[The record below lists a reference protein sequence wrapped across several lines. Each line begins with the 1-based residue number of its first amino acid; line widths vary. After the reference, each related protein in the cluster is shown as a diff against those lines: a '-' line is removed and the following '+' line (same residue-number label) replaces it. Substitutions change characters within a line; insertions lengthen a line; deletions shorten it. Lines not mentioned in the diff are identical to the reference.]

1 MASKK
6 YIEARDNLV
15 KAIDLANDVLLLAVV
30 SGEKKDGSAQILSIT
45 DYYPFGMEMDGRMYV
60 KLTADGGSKN
70 NYFYE
75 NIESDAL
82 PLTTKLHDKGDQL
95 FSYYTNSSD
104 APDNIL
110 AGSITKHSPDNGVPL
125 PKNGYQ
131 GSLQIRNGNFYDVR
145 YVESWEDDKTKPI
158 YDSKANLNNGGI
170 QHGLGLS
177 MADRMSME
185 PTSYEKKKVV
195 KKQHYKVKR
204 ADLMFHELCELFLR
218 TDGGL
223 YRGDDKSGAHHD
235 SNQRAADAG
244 FEPLNGN
251 YSYGKKTK

>member
-1 MASKK
+1 MVKK
-6 YIEARDNLV
+6 KNRKYLSFTVNGDKCNVTLNFGDKSSEDQA
-15 KAIDLANDVLLLAVV
+15 KLLN
-30 SGEKKDGSAQILSIT
+30 KDGGLKLLSEII
-45 DYYPFGMEMDGRMYV
+45 
-60 KLTADGGSKN
+60 GSKN

-110 AGSITKHSPDNGVPL
+110 AGSITKHSPDNGGPL

-251 YSYGKKTK
+251 YSYGKKPK